1 MPPLHLPNAI
11 TFRREGRVNRRER
24 APSPHRLRREDG
36 VKRARRQIGKI
47 SDESHPS
54 IRSRAEK
61 RDGLGDDNTADMRR
75 VAYIG

>member
-1 MPPLHLPNAI
+1 M
-11 TFRREGRVNRRER
+11 
-24 APSPHRLRREDG
+24 
-36 VKRARRQIGKI
+36 KRARRQIGKI